1 MVRRAFTLIE
11 LLVVIAII
19 ALLISILLP
28 SLGKART
35 EGQRTVSLSNLH
47 QNTIF
52 MGFYGSERRDDFI
65 NPFSTR
71 NTSQGPPPGG
81 QNRWYNNCCCVADD
95 RNPIAAWDYGMGV
108 QSTEGTETFSYHW
121 LSHMLYGETPDMS
134 RVRSGFAP
142 ADKAMR
148 RMLAETV
155 SGNAQ
160 SDMSWIFPVSYW
172 YPPVFWQKTSR
183 FSDPSSPQRPVA
195 DAIHN
200 FYIARNHLSD
210 VVMPAKKVILFERA
224 DFYQKGGNGLTPSW
238 NTPGSRVNVA
248 LADSSAKMVKINDVI
263 AATTTSNTLTL
274 TPGSSL
280 LKPAGNWAP
289 QASEL
294 QFFFELGSV
303 NPQQSDFQF
312 QISPPY
318 PGYFW
323 VTRKGLTGFDIP

>member
-1 MVRRAFTLIE
+1 MKRQRGFTLIE

-35 EGQRTVSLSNLH
+35 ESQRTVSLSNLH

-52 MGFYGSERRDDFI
+52 MGFYGSERKDDFI

-71 NTSQGPPPGG
+71 DDTIRTPGV
-81 QNRWYNNCCCVADD
+81 NECCAVWEND
-95 RNPIAAWDYGMGV
+95 RHLAYWDYGMGV
-108 QSTEGTETFSYHW
+108 QSSQGTETFSYHW
-121 LSHMLYGETPDMS
+121 LSHMLFGETPDMS

-148 RMLAETV
+148 RMLTETQ
-155 SGNAQ
+155 SSNAQ
-160 SDMSWIFPVSYW
+160 TDMTWIFPVSYW
-172 YPPVFWQKTSR
+172 YPPVFWQKTNR
-183 FSDPSSPQRPVA
+183 FSDPNAPTRPVA
-195 DAIHN
+195 NTAN
-200 FYIARNHLSD
+200 SFMIARNHLSD

-224 DFYQKGGNGLTPSW
+224 DFYQKGGSGLTPSW

-248 LADSSAKMVKINDVI
+248 LADSSAKMVKLNDVI
-263 AATTTSNTLTL
+263 AATTTSDGLNL

-280 LKPAGNWAP
+280 LKPAGLWNPPAT
-289 QASEL
+289 EL
-294 QFFFELGSV
+294 QYFFELGGI

-318 PGYFW
+318 PAYFW
-323 VTRKGLTGFDIP
+323 ATRKGVTGFDIP